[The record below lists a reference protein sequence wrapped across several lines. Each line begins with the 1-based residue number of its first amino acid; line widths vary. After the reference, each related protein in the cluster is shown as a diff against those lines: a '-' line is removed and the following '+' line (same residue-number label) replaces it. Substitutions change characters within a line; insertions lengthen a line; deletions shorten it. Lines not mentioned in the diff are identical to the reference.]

1 MYTIL
6 LGDDNQLTVSVEER
20 IMQQSKL
27 VDNLHFLVEPV
38 YKEQDMSGFTC
49 LMEYLPPVSKRYKSE
64 ILSLSDEP
72 YKGMLEYRL
81 PFDTNLTAEAGM
93 LRCS

>member
-27 VDNLHFLVEPV
+27 VDNLNFLVETV

-49 LMEYLPPVSKRYKSE
+49 LMEYLTPVSKRYKSE
-64 ILSLSDEP
+64 VLSLSDEQ
-72 YKGMLEYRL
+72 
-81 PFDTNLTAEAGM
+81 
-93 LRCS
+93 

>member
-49 LMEYLPPVSKRYKSE
+49 
-64 ILSLSDEP
+64 
-72 YKGMLEYRL
+72 
-81 PFDTNLTAEAGM
+81 
-93 LRCS
+93 